1 MEVVMH
7 EDGDDAGHCSNGLS
21 ARAYRA
27 ATAEERAVYRKWM
40 RGTVVFYS
48 TIALISGLVMIVSY
62 SNTGLT
68 RLTTL
73 SGQPAMVAPRTN

>member
-1 MEVVMH
+1 
-7 EDGDDAGHCSNGLS
+7 
-21 ARAYRA
+21 
-27 ATAEERAVYRKWM
+27 M

>member
-1 MEVVMH
+1 MEAVMH

-21 ARAYRA
+21 ARTYRT